1 MTGKSLVIV
10 ESPAKAKTIEKYLGP
25 DYRVMASIGHIKD
38 LPSSGLCIDVEND
51 FAITYEVTKKDV
63 VKSLREALK
72 GSKSLFLATDEDR
85 EGEAIAWHLQS
96 ELRPKVPV
104 RRMVFN
110 EITKKAITEA
120 LEHTR
125 DIDAG
130 LVDAQEA
137 RRVLDRLFG
146 YEVSPVLW
154 RKVAPGLSAG
164 RVQSPATRL
173 VVQRELERMRFR
185 SASYWDVRA
194 KHGTT
199 SPPFESTLASVDG
212 KRVATGKDF
221 DAQGKLT
228 SEARLVGEA
237 EARKLAAGLEGR
249 PFTVGSLE
257 RRPYRSSPKA
267 PFITSTLQ
275 QEGGRKLRLSAQQ
288 VMRLAQG
295 LYERGFI
302 TYMRTDST
310 TLSETAVSAARAQ
323 IAELFGARFLPPQ
336 PRTYARKA
344 KAAQEAHEAIR
355 PAGDAFRTPES
366 LQGELSGA
374 ELKLYELIWKRTI
387 ASQMTDAEG
396 ESVSVRLVAAAAG
409 GERCEFAASGRT
421 ILFPGYLRAYVE
433 GSDDPEAALDDQETP
448 LPPLEQGAAVPVT
461 ALEAS
466 GHTTSPPA
474 RFTEASLV
482 KKLEELG
489 IGRPSTY
496 ASIIGALEA
505 KYVWKKGQALVPDWV
520 AFIVTALLEQAFDDL
535 VDFAFTAEMEDDLD
549 EIAARERKKLDFLSA
564 FYFGSKSHAG
574 LKKQVAQALDRI
586 DPARLNRIVVG
597 QDPAG
602 VEILARVGRF
612 GPYVRRG
619 DDTAPIPSNLPPDEL
634 TVEKALEILAAPRGG
649 KLLGNDPGSG
659 LPVYLRSGRFG
670 PYLQLGEAKD
680 GEKPVKTQSLLRSM
694 RPEAVMLD
702 QALQLLALPREL
714 GKGPDGRPVL
724 ACYGKFGPYL
734 TMGDESRNLGSAD
747 DGVVLTIGL
756 AEALEI
762 FKQPKQFRGRGQPK
776 PPLATFPE
784 DAVSGKKVV
793 LKEGRFG
800 LYLTDGETNASL
812 KRGDDPADL
821 TPERVAEIMAERREY
836 LASPEGQERAALRA
850 ARKGQR
856 GGRAGRAAKVKPTA
870 AAGEAPAKG
879 VKAAKT
885 SRSVKTPAEAP
896 RKKAPTA
903 ARKPPARR
911 KAGT

>member
-25 DYRVMASIGHIKD
+25 EFRVMASIGHIRD

-72 GSKSLFLATDEDR
+72 GSKSLYLATDEDR

-96 ELRPKVPV
+96 ELRPRVPV

-194 KHGTT
+194 RHGTT
-199 SPPFESTLASVDG
+199 PAFESTLAAVDG
-212 KRVATGKDF
+212 KRAATGKDF

-237 EARKLAAGLEGR
+237 EARKLTAGLAGR

-310 TLSETAVSAARAQ
+310 TLSETAIAAARAQ
-323 IAELFGARFLPPQ
+323 IAELFGDRFLPPQ

-396 ESVSVRLVAAAAG
+396 ESVSVRLLATAAG

-421 ILFPGYLRAYVE
+421 IVFPGYLRAYVE

-448 LPPLEQGAAVPVT
+448 LPPLEQGATVPVT
-461 ALEAS
+461 SLEAS

-549 EIAARERKKLDFLSA
+549 EIATRERKKLDFLSA
-564 FYFGSKSHAG
+564 FYFGSRSHSG
-574 LKKQVAQALDRI
+574 LQKQVAKALDRI
-586 DPARLNRIVVG
+586 DPAKLNRILIG
-597 QDPAG
+597 EDPAG

-619 DDTAPIPSNLPPDEL
+619 EDTAPIPSNLPPDEL

-649 KLLGNDPGSG
+649 KLLGTDPASG

-670 PYLQLGEAKD
+670 PYVQLGEAKD
-680 GEKPVKTQSLLRSM
+680 GGKPEKTQSLLKSM
-694 RPEAVMLD
+694 KPEAVTFQ
-702 QALQLLALPREL
+702 QALELLALPREL
-714 GKGPDGRPVL
+714 GKGPDGRPVM

-747 DGVVLTIGL
+747 DGVVLTIRL

-793 LKEGRFG
+793 LREGRFG

-821 TPERVAEIMAERREY
+821 TAERVAELMAERREY

-856 GGRAGRAAKVKPTA
+856 GGRRGKAKAAAPAPVREAPARAGKAAKV
-870 AAGEAPAKG
+870 
-879 VKAAKT
+879 
-885 SRSVKTPAEAP
+885 SRSVKSAAGSPRSKAP
-896 RKKAPTA
+896 RA
-903 ARKPPARR
+903 ARKAPAKR

>member
-25 DYRVMASIGHIKD
+25 DFRVMASIGHIRD

-72 GSKSLFLATDEDR
+72 GSKSLYLATDEDR

-96 ELRPKVPV
+96 ELRPRVPV

-194 KHGTT
+194 RHGTT
-199 SPPFESTLASVDG
+199 PAFESTLAAVDG

-237 EARKLAAGLEGR
+237 EARKLTAGLAGR

-310 TLSETAVSAARAQ
+310 TLSETAIAAARAQ
-323 IAELFGARFLPPQ
+323 IAELFGDRFLPPQ

-396 ESVSVRLVAAAAG
+396 ESVSVRLLATAAG

-421 ILFPGYLRAYVE
+421 IVFPGYLRAYVE

-448 LPPLEQGAAVPVT
+448 LPPLEQGATVPVT
-461 ALEAS
+461 SLEAS

-549 EIAARERKKLDFLSA
+549 EIATRERKKLDFLSA
-564 FYFGSKSHAG
+564 FYFGSRSHSG
-574 LKKQVAQALDRI
+574 LQKQVAKALDRI
-586 DPARLNRIVVG
+586 DPAKLNRILIG
-597 QDPAG
+597 EDPAG

-619 DDTAPIPSNLPPDEL
+619 EDTAPIPSNLPPDEL

-649 KLLGNDPGSG
+649 KLLGTDPASG

-670 PYLQLGEAKD
+670 PYVQLGEAKD
-680 GEKPVKTQSLLRSM
+680 GGKPEKTQSLLKSM
-694 RPEAVMLD
+694 KPEAVTFQ
-702 QALQLLALPREL
+702 QALELLALPREL
-714 GKGPDGRPVL
+714 GKGPDGRPVM
-724 ACYGKFGPYL
+724 ACYGKFGAYL

-747 DGVVLTIGL
+747 DGVVLTIRL

-793 LKEGRFG
+793 LREGRFG

-821 TPERVAEIMAERREY
+821 TAERVAELMAERREY

-856 GGRAGRAAKVKPTA
+856 GGRRGKAKAAAPAPVREAPARAGKAAKV
-870 AAGEAPAKG
+870 
-879 VKAAKT
+879 
-885 SRSVKTPAEAP
+885 SRSVKSAAGSPRSKAP
-896 RKKAPTA
+896 RA
-903 ARKPPARR
+903 ARKAPAKR